1 MGVNKGIQVTD
12 GGTINAAAIAAG
24 DNARAHAKDVQVAVA
39 GTGKEEAA
47 QKLVELT
54 NALREHADR
63 LDGADELLDSTTTIG
78 DELKKEEPNK
88 TTIKGVLAVIAEAA
102 TSIKAV
108 TVAVTALRVAL
119 GF

>member
-1 MGVNKGIQVTD
+1 M
-12 GGTINAAAIAAG
+12 
-24 DNARAHAKDVQVAVA
+24 ARA
-39 GTGKEEAA
+39 GTATRGSS
-47 QKLVELT
+47 
-54 NALREHADR
+54 NADR
-63 LDGADELLDSTTTIG
+63 SLLDGADELLDSTTTIG

-88 TTIKGVLAVIAEAA
+88 TTIKGVLAGIAEAA